1 MLRAD
6 GYRVVVSRTR
16 DAAVARPQ
24 PGDESDG
31 VYTAQGAHNEVA
43 SRDVCANL
51 AKASILIGIY
61 MDAGGST
68 QNAGSIT
75 AYDAARTFSAAN
87 LRLADLVQNAVLA
100 EMNAQGWGIPNDGV
114 QSDATLGGP
123 PLSSAAAPQ
132 PRFIPVRLLSGHPF
146 DIAAATY
153 GHLLLLGPA
162 MPGYFDTPS
171 EMPGALIEPL
181 FITDPYEGSIAASTQ
196 GQRLIATGLAEAVKQ
211 YFEAPTT
218 TPTTALTPGLGT

>member
-1 MLRAD
+1 
-6 GYRVVVSRTR
+6 
-16 DAAVARPQ
+16 VARPQ

-123 PLSSAAAPQ
+123 PLSSAAA
-132 PRFIPVRLLSGHPF
+132 
-146 DIAAATY
+146 TY

>member
-1 MLRAD
+1 VLRAD

-123 PLSSAAAPQ
+123 PLSSAAA
-132 PRFIPVRLLSGHPF
+132 
-146 DIAAATY
+146 TY